1 MPTVGY
7 AAAMEQ
13 FHPTELLEFCKL
25 AERYG
30 MSNVMVAD
38 HFQPWVPKQG
48 QSGFAWSWMG
58 ALGVATGQ
66 RFGSG
71 VTAPGFRYHPA
82 ILAQAG
88 ATLEAMFPGRFW
100 LGIGSG
106 EALNEH
112 IAGDYWPEQGSRFG
126 RLKEAVEL
134 IKKLYSGKK
143 VRHDGKYFRMETTQ
157 IWTLPSPPPPI
168 YVAASGPQTAEFAG
182 RETEGLITPAAA
194 PEKLKG
200 LLDQF
205 AKGARSAGK
214 DPATMPKLL
223 QVHIS
228 WAETQEE
235 AERNALTEW
244 PNGGMNFPK
253 ADIRSPEDFEAMAKL
268 VRLENFKGRVLISPD
283 LEAHRAHIQ
292 SYFDLGFD
300 EVHVHN
306 VGRNQEQ
313 FLKAFG
319 EQVMPTFSAERKA

>member
-1 MPTVGY
+1 MPTIGY
-7 AAAMEQ
+7 AAALEQ
-13 FHPTELLEFCKL
+13 FHPTELLEYCKL
-25 AERYG
+25 AERHG
-30 MSNVMVAD
+30 FGNVMAAD
-38 HFQPWVPKQG
+38 HFQPWVPGQG
-48 QSGFAWSWMG
+48 QSAFVWSWMG
-58 ALGVATGQ
+58 ALGAASGL

-112 IAGDYWPEQGSRFG
+112 ITGEYWPEQGTRFG
-126 RLKEAVEL
+126 RLREAVEL

-143 VRHDGKYFRMETTQ
+143 VRHEGKYFKLETTQ
-157 IWTLPSPPPPI
+157 IWTKPAAPPPI

-182 RETEGLITPAAA
+182 RETDGLITPAAA

-200 LLDQF
+200 LLERF
-205 AKGARSAGK
+205 AKGAREAGK
-214 DPATMPKLL
+214 DPAAMPKLL

-228 WAETQEE
+228 WAESYEQ
-235 AERNALTEW
+235 AERNAMTEW

-253 ADIRSPEDFEAMAKL
+253 ADIRSPEDFEALARL
-268 VRLENFKGRVLISPD
+268 VRPDNYKGRVLISPNMD
-283 LEAHRAHIQ
+283 DHRALIQ
-292 SYFDLGFD
+292 SYFDLGFT

-313 FLKAFG
+313 FLNTFA
-319 EQVMPTFSAERKA
+319 EQVLPALK